1 MYALEQ
7 DHVDKDLLFAGT
19 EYGIFASLDGGKD
32 WKQLKNG
39 IPTCNIRDMAI
50 QERENDLALASFGR
64 GFYVLDNYA
73 PLRELDKEVIDK
85 DVHLFVI
92 NDALIFN
99 TWRPLGGLCS
109 REKGFQGE
117 DYYSAPN
124 PERGAVFTYWVKGG
138 VSTLRQE
145 REKREAEAF
154 KEKKDIPYTGHG
166 QSCHAQFQTKG
177 AQT

>member
-1 MYALEQ
+1 VYALEQ

-99 TWRPLGGLCS
+99 TRLPGRRLLQ
-109 REKGFQGE
+109 RTQ
-117 DYYSAPN
+117 P
-124 PERGAVFTYWVKGG
+124 
-138 VSTLRQE
+138 
-145 REKREAEAF
+145 
-154 KEKKDIPYTGHG
+154 
-166 QSCHAQFQTKG
+166 
-177 AQT
+177 